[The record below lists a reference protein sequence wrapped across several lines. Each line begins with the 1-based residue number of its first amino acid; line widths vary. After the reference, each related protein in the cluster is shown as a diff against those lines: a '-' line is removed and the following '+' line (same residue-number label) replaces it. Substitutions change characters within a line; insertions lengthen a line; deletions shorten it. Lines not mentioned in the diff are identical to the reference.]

1 MASVNVTAETEI
13 AAAPADV
20 AAIMFDPQ
28 REPEWMS
35 AVKRVEILDAALQ
48 PGARV
53 RRSATFMG
61 QEIGWTTEVEAV
73 HFPHLLRLRIAE
85 GPFTGTVSYQ
95 IQRSAGGSI
104 VRVHNEGQT
113 TKLGFLPSAIVE
125 GPMRS
130 AMTADLG
137 RLKTLV
143 EKPKPL
149 VENA

>member
-1 MASVNVTAETEI
+1 M
-13 AAAPADV
+13 
-20 AAIMFDPQ
+20 
-28 REPEWMS
+28 
-35 AVKRVEILDAALQ
+35 
-48 PGARV
+48 
-53 RRSATFMG
+53 
-61 QEIGWTTEVEAV
+61 
-73 HFPHLLRLRIAE
+73 LRLRIAE

-130 AMTADLG
+130 AMTANLG